1 LFSKNLKFDDAQ
13 TDADATRDGRTHE
26 RRTLTHARKRF
37 PRLPTMVSSSA
48 EVVFLELGA
57 PEDYRANDAAFKS
70 MWTRDGGDGVD
81 VALSDG
87 DVIVIAS
94 GCDDEAIGDDVVA
107 GGRSMDDADARG
119 PKPRLTVARVPS
131 AGGADGSMRY
141 ALCALDDDFGATYYG
156 AYASVHGEAP
166 VLRFESK
173 AITREAQ
180 WEVASAKTTMSG
192 GEKIVLRSCVRR
204 DVTLTGTLTRSRS
217 AWSAFNAW
225 ATFVKTC
232 EIEGRLMTEVKTEA
246 DAILG
251 KLADGFMREL
261 KAIENEAQA
270 TSRAKFGPRVIAE
283 EIEREIESSTTTTIN
298 RNPFEESPS
307 APSYA
312 ASELDPLSSLKKRS
326 TTVNPSTPAGGI
338 ASLKNR
344 ALAMDAYPSPTD
356 EEIAAVRDESWRFT
370 STGKKSS
377 ASRRVNPFE
386 ESPIATA
393 DTPGRMTD
401 YWDFSAEDESFYD
414 AIEASPAPASASSA
428 RVVATSKTTA
438 DTLAGKYG
446 QIEDEDFE
454 HAAVRK
460 SGLDPRAVVS
470 TPGTTSA
477 MLKYVGQMY
486 VSEFRSE
493 MNILNVP
500 FVTLDEV
507 VVDFVELA
515 RAKGMKPA
523 KDDPRLDV
531 KGAITEQYIMSMKTD
546 DFLLMLH
553 DFGDEAGY
561 AEIATLK
568 RALAI
573 AITTKGALSSSD
585 SDSDF

>member
-1 LFSKNLKFDDAQ
+1 
-13 TDADATRDGRTHE
+13 
-26 RRTLTHARKRF
+26 
-37 PRLPTMVSSSA
+37 MVSSSA

-70 MWTRDGGDGVD
+70 MWTRDGADGVE

-119 PKPRLTVARVPS
+119 PKPRLTVARVPN
-131 AGGADGSMRY
+131 AADGSMRY
-141 ALCALDDDFGATYYG
+141 ALCALDDDFGAKYYG

-180 WEVASAKTTMSG
+180 WEVASAKATVSG

-217 AWSAFNAW
+217 AWSAFDAW

-261 KAIENEAQA
+261 KAIESEAQA

-283 EIEREIESSTTTTIN
+283 EIEREIETTTTATTTTIN
-298 RNPFEESPS
+298 RNPFEESPA

-326 TTVNPSTPAGGI
+326 TTINPSTPAGGI

-344 ALAMDAYPSPTD
+344 ALTMDAYPSPTD

-370 STGKKSS
+370 STGKKST

-386 ESPIATA
+386 ETPIATA

-401 YWDFSAEDESFYD
+401 YWDFSAEEESFYD

-460 SGLDPRAVVS
+460 SGLDPRAVIS

-531 KGAITEQYIMSMKTD
+531 KGTITEQYIMSMKTD

-553 DFGDEAGY
+553 DFGDKAGY

>member
-1 LFSKNLKFDDAQ
+1 
-13 TDADATRDGRTHE
+13 
-26 RRTLTHARKRF
+26 
-37 PRLPTMVSSSA
+37 MVSSSA

-57 PEDYRANDAAFKS
+57 PEDYRANDAAFKT
-70 MWTRDGGDGVD
+70 MWTRDGAGGFDI
-81 VALSDG
+81 ALSDG

-107 GGRSMDDADARG
+107 GGRSMVDADARG
-119 PKPRLTVARVPS
+119 PKPRLTVARVPN
-131 AGGADGSMRY
+131 AGAAGGSMRY
-141 ALCALDDDFGATYYG
+141 ALCALDDDFGARYYG

-180 WEVASAKTTMSG
+180 WEVALAKTTTNG
-192 GEKIVLRSCVRR
+192 GEKIILRSCVRR
-204 DVTLTGTLTRSRS
+204 DVTLTGTLRRSRS

-232 EIEGRLMTEVKTEA
+232 EIEGQLQTEVKTEA
-246 DAILG
+246 DAILD

-261 KAIENEAQA
+261 KAIESEAQA

-283 EIEREIESSTTTTIN
+283 EIDREVETMMIS
-298 RNPFEESPS
+298 RNPFEESPA

-326 TTVNPSTPAGGI
+326 TTINPSTPADGI

-344 ALAMDAYPSPTD
+344 SLAMDAYPSPTD

-370 STGKKSS
+370 STGKKST
-377 ASRRVNPFE
+377 ASRRVNRFE
-386 ESPIATA
+386 ETPISAA

-401 YWDFSAEDESFYD
+401 YWDFDAEEESFYD
-414 AIEASPAPASASSA
+414 AIEASPAPASATSA

-446 QIEDEDFE
+446 QIEDEDIE

-507 VVDFVELA
+507 IVDFVELA

-531 KGAITEQYIMSMKTD
+531 KDTITEQYIMSMKTD

>member
-1 LFSKNLKFDDAQ
+1 
-13 TDADATRDGRTHE
+13 
-26 RRTLTHARKRF
+26 
-37 PRLPTMVSSSA
+37 MVSSSA

-70 MWTRDGGDGVD
+70 MWTRDGADGVD
-81 VALSDG
+81 VALSEG

-107 GGRSMDDADARG
+107 GGRSMDDADTRG
-119 PKPRLTVARVPS
+119 PKPRLTVARVPN
-131 AGGADGSMRY
+131 AGAADGSMRY

-261 KAIENEAQA
+261 KAIESEAQA

-283 EIEREIESSTTTTIN
+283 EIVREIETTTTTIN
-298 RNPFEESPS
+298 RNPFEESPA

-326 TTVNPSTPAGGI
+326 TTINPSTPAGGI

-344 ALAMDAYPSPTD
+344 ALVMDAYPSPTD
-356 EEIAAVRDESWRFT
+356 EEIAAVRDESWRFA
-370 STGKKSS
+370 STGKKST

-386 ESPIATA
+386 ETPIAA
-393 DTPGRMTD
+393 VDTPGRMTD
-401 YWDFSAEDESFYD
+401 YWDFSAEEESFYD
-414 AIEASPAPASASSA
+414 AIEARPAPASAVSA
-428 RVVATSKTTA
+428 RVVVASKTTA

-523 KDDPRLDV
+523 DDDPRLDV